1 MNNHFQRIGIIGKYS
16 APAVAETLLK
26 LSQFLN
32 DRKIPVMLEKDTAD
46 RYPDIHAESADS
58 WQHFADNIDL
68 AMVVG
73 GDGTLLYAARNLAH
87 LSVPILG
94 INLGRLGFLTDISP
108 NRMEQCLSEI
118 FDGHYQ
124 TEHRI
129 MLQLDIHNEGKTVQ
143 QGLALNDIVLHKWN
157 IARMIEFET
166 RVDNRFVE
174 TQRSDGII
182 IATPTG
188 STGYA
193 LSGGGPLM
201 MPDLNA
207 IVLTPICPH
216 TLSNR
221 PIVLNA
227 NSHIQLSLCDSTDT
241 DQVRISCDGQDS
253 LPLNNCREIHISRAA
268 HSIQLIHP
276 KQHDHF
282 DLLRAKLGWG
292 GHK

>member
-1 MNNHFQRIGIIGKYS
+1 MKNHFQRIGIIGKYS

-26 LSQFLN
+26 LTTYLQQRN
-32 DRKIPVMLEKDTAD
+32 IHVVLEADTGK
-46 RYPDIHAESADS
+46 RYPELSADHANS
-58 WQHFADNIDL
+58 WQDLAKQVDL

-87 LSVPILG
+87 LSIPILG

-108 NRMEQCLSEI
+108 DSMEQCLDNILAGNYHAES
-118 FDGHYQ
+118 
-124 TEHRI
+124 RLL
-129 MLQLDIHNEGKTVQ
+129 LQLESSDDSDPVI
-143 QGLALNDIVLHKWN
+143 ALNDIVLHKWN
-157 IARMIEFET
+157 MARMIEFEI
-166 RVDNRFVE
+166 RIDGRFVE

-182 IATPTG
+182 ISTPTG

-201 MPDLNA
+201 MPDLDA

-221 PIVLNA
+221 PVVINA
-227 NSHIQLSLCDSTDT
+227 DSKIKLKICGRTEA
-241 DQVRISCDGQDS
+241 DQVRISSDGQDS
-253 LPLNNCREIHISRAA
+253 IAVDITREINISRSP
-268 HSIQLIHP
+268 HHITLIHP
-276 KQHDHF
+276 QQHDHF

-292 GHK
+292 GHKN